1 MKKIIVLNILILFSA
16 ATFSQ
21 TPHFQWAK
29 GSTGNNNDNAYGVA
43 TDPSGNVFIAG
54 YFISSTITFGSFSLT
69 NAGSQDIYLV
79 KYDASGNVLWAKSAG
94 GNGFDDAFSVATD
107 LSGNVFIT
115 GMFSSPSINFDT
127 VSLTNLSGADMY
139 LAKYDANGNALWA
152 VNTGGSGYQS
162 GQSVATDIAGDIYVA
177 GIFVSPTISFGS
189 TTFNNAG
196 LHDMFLAKY
205 KSNGALVWARSAG
218 GTDQDLAASVTTDV
232 SGNVYVTG
240 NFESPTLSFG
250 SVTITKRDTCEMF
263 IVKYNTNG
271 TALWARNAGTTNADD
286 INCVVTD
293 PRGNV
298 YVTGNFSSHTM
309 TFGGT
314 SINNSGS
321 DDWYI
326 LKFNTGGNL
335 LWAKSEG
342 GTNNDDAFSIATDAD
357 GNVYV
362 AGDFF
367 SSSITIGTTTMI
379 NAGSNSYDA
388 CIAKYDSLGNVKWA
402 TSAGGVLGDIAAS
415 ITTDAFSNTYVLGT
429 FGSSSIT
436 FGPNTLTNTCA
447 NDIYLV
453 KIDTAS
459 INVGT
464 LEINKDD
471 NGILIYPNPFS
482 SKTTILFSE
491 EQKNTEIKITDV
503 IGKVIK
509 TFIMKDEKNIT
520 LEKGELKEG
529 IYFVQITN
537 EMKSVV
543 NKKIIVQ

>member
-94 GNGFDDAFSVATD
+94 GTGFDDAFSVATD

-436 FGPNTLTNTCA
+436 LGPTTLTNTSA